1 MEEIQRFE
9 PDIGN
14 MIPTEN
20 GKWVSFGARNSEIN
34 YLQSQID
41 DLKLQS
47 HKDSVQ
53 INDLVELGLRQTIK
67 IKELNE
73 ELKVSTKLHA
83 DLSDRFMDCQIDLWI
98 KETKPRNVQYVK
110 VPPAVDV
117 VNQTENQITIIDKE
131 KES

>member
-47 HKDSVQ
+47 HKDSDQ

-83 DLSDRFMDCQIDLWI
+83 DLSDRFMD
-98 KETKPRNVQYVK
+98 K
-110 VPPAVDV
+110 V
-117 VNQTENQITIIDKE
+117 TENLKIKRNKTKKCPIC
-131 KES
+131 ESTTGCGCGKSNRKPDNYY